1 LINLKIMNRLIKR
14 KTPVAEDPEPLRE
27 FTLADLATRAGAAGQ
42 PVYIAFQGKVYDVSG
57 SGLWEG
63 GQHMGSHAAGQ
74 DLTGEFADA
83 PHGEE
88 VFSRYPQVGIIKA
101 AEATTALAAGQSSS
115 ARQFWHRQITR
126 VPLLRRHP
134 HPMVVH
140 FPIVFM
146 IATTAFTVLYLLT
159 GVRSFEV
166 TGFHCL
172 AGGVLFTPVAMV
184 TGWFTWWLNYESR
197 WLTPVAAKLIL
208 SPIML
213 VVGAGLWVWR
223 WLHPEI
229 LTTLVAWPSL
239 VYLALICSLAPLVSV
254 IGLYGALLTFPLHAE

>member
-1 LINLKIMNRLIKR
+1 LAEKPDKLKKF
-14 KTPVAEDPEPLRE
+14 TPG
-27 FTLADLATRAGAAGQ
+27 DLAAHNGSAGR

-57 SGLWEG
+57 SALWETG
-63 GQHMGSHAAGQ
+63 RHMGAHGAGA

-83 PHGEE
+83 PHSEE
-88 VFSRYPQVGIIKA
+88 VFERYPQVGVMQ
-101 AEATTALAAGQSSS
+101 AEAEAPETPEPQASTAREFWL
-115 ARQFWHRQITR
+115 RQVHR

-146 IATTAFTVLYLLT
+146 IATTVFALLYLFT
-159 GVRSFEV
+159 GIRSFEV

-172 AGGVLFTPVAMV
+172 GGGVLFTPVAMV

-197 WLTPVAAKLIL
+197 YLKPVVVKLIL
-208 SPIML
+208 SPIL
-213 VVGAGLWVWR
+213 LLIGVGAFVWR
-223 WLHPEI
+223 FLNPQILAQLHD
-229 LTTLVAWPSL
+229 WPNV

-254 IGLYGALLTFPLHAE
+254 IGAYGAVLTFPVHHD

>member
-1 LINLKIMNRLIKR
+1 VPEKPDKIK
-14 KTPVAEDPEPLRE
+14 E
-27 FTLADLATRAGAAGQ
+27 FTPANLAANNGINGQ

-63 GQHMGSHAAGQ
+63 GQHMGAHGAGG

-88 VFSRYPQVGIIKA
+88 VFERYPQVGVVREEETA
-101 AEATTALAAGQSSS
+101 AETPEAEPSAAREFWL
-115 ARQFWHRQITR
+115 RQVHR

-146 IATTAFTVLYLLT
+146 IAATVFTLLYLFT
-159 GVRSFEV
+159 GIRSFEV

-197 WLTPVAAKLIL
+197 LVPPVVIKLIL
-208 SPIML
+208 SPIL
-213 VVGAGLWVWR
+213 LLVGAGAWVWR
-223 WLHPEI
+223 FFNPEI
-229 LTTLVAWPSL
+229 LVLWGGWPSL
-239 VYLALICSLAPLVSV
+239 AYLALICSVTPLVGC
-254 IGLYGALLTFPLHAE
+254 IGAYGAVLTFPLHRE

>member
-1 LINLKIMNRLIKR
+1 L
-14 KTPVAEDPEPLRE
+14 AEKPDKLQE
-27 FTLADLATRAGAAGQ
+27 FTPADLVAHNGSAGR

-57 SGLWEG
+57 SALWEG
-63 GQHMGSHAAGQ
+63 GQHMGAHQAGG

-88 VFSRYPQVGIIKA
+88 VFERYPQVGVVKT
-101 AEATTALAAGQSSS
+101 EETATTPPEPQASAA
-115 ARQFWHRQITR
+115 REFCLRLVHR

-146 IATTAFTVLYLLT
+146 IAATAFTLLYLFT
-159 GVRSFEV
+159 GIRSFEV

-172 AGGVLFTPVAMV
+172 GGGVLFTPVAMV

-197 WLTPVAAKLIL
+197 YLKPVVIKLLL
-208 SPIML
+208 SPIL
-213 VVGAGLWVWR
+213 LLIGVGAFVWR
-223 WLHPEI
+223 FLNPEI
-229 LTTLVAWPSL
+229 LVQLREWPSV
-239 VYLALICSLAPLVSV
+239 VYLALICSLAPLVSL
-254 IGLYGALLTFPLHAE
+254 IGAYGAVMTFPVHRE

>member
-1 LINLKIMNRLIKR
+1 LSEK
-14 KTPVAEDPEPLRE
+14 LRE
-27 FTLADLATRAGAAGQ
+27 FTPAELAANNGSGGR

-57 SGLWEG
+57 SDLWG
-63 GQHMGSHAAGQ
+63 DGQHMGAHGAGT

-88 VFSRYPQVGIIKA
+88 VFERYPQVGVVIAQEA
-101 AEATTALAAGQSSS
+101 APATPEPRPS
-115 ARQFWHRQITR
+115 ARR

-146 IATTAFTVLYLLT
+146 IATTVFTMLYLFT

-166 TGFHCL
+166 AGFHCL
-172 AGGVLFTPVAMV
+172 GGGVLFTPVAMI

-197 WLTPVAAKLIL
+197 FLRPVVIKLIL
-208 SPIML
+208 SPILML
-213 VVGAGLWVWR
+213 IGVGVFVWR
-223 WLHPEI
+223 FLNPEV
-229 LTTLVAWPSL
+229 LVHLWAWPSV
-239 VYLALICSLAPLVSV
+239 VYLALICSLAPLVSC
-254 IGLYGALLTFPLHAE
+254 IGAYGAIMTFPLHHDEPTL